1 MGDTSDTRSCNL
13 QEFSAHTRLPY
24 VFACVMTGIMQE
36 PWLGQ
41 APPLPATEDCLHV
54 VDPAPALRAPP
65 ALFCV
70 PLPPVANQKVLEF
83 LRGSTPMDLAVRLRL
98 GLDIYLDKHAKMR
111 AILGNL

>member
-1 MGDTSDTRSCNL
+1 
-13 QEFSAHTRLPY
+13 
-24 VFACVMTGIMQE
+24 MTGIMQE

-111 AILGNL
+111 AILGNQKKHMRA